1 MKLKNIK
8 ANYTMV
14 PNQWFRAGLSLK
26 AIGLITLLQ
35 SLPDNWDFSVAGL
48 MALTQDGKA
57 SIQSALW
64 ELERAGFIVRHQET
78 ENGRF
83 SHNVIELQIGRK
95 TVDGKSADGKPVD
108 GKSTTINNIN
118 IKERIIKER
127 ESVRAPEAYELA
139 ELLHQKILENKPN
152 RIISSNWRESWAAEI
167 DKMHRLDK
175 REWEQIRAIIEWCQ
189 QDSFWWKNILS
200 GATLRQRFDRL
211 EDDQKTEQNNKPM
224 FINIS

>member
-26 AIGLITLLQ
+26 AVGLITLLQ

-83 SHNVIELQIGRK
+83 SHNVIELQICRK

-118 IKERIIKER
+118 IKERLIKER

>member
-118 IKERIIKER
+118 IKERLIKER
-127 ESVRAPEAYELA
+127 ESARAPEAYELA
-139 ELLHQKILENKPN
+139 DLLHQKILGNKPN

-175 REWEQIRAIIEWCQ
+175 REWEQIRAIIEWS
-189 QDSFWWKNILS
+189 QDDTFWWKNILS
-200 GATLRQRFDRL
+200 GRTLREKFDRL
-211 EDDQKTEQNNKPM
+211 EDDMNALKGKQNQVVYL
-224 FINIS
+224 S

>member
-26 AIGLITLLQ
+26 AVGLITLLQ

-118 IKERIIKER
+118 IKERLIKER

>member
-8 ANYTMV
+8 VNYTMV

-26 AIGLITLLQ
+26 AVGLITLLQ

-118 IKERIIKER
+118 IKERLIKER
-127 ESVRAPEAYELA
+127 ESARAPEAYELA
-139 ELLHQKILENKPN
+139 DLLHQKILENKPN

-175 REWEQIRAIIEWCQ
+175 REWKQIRAIIEWCQ